1 MTLDEILT
9 RQRHFSNIFFNA
21 DALTEQDRENLT
33 KMLSLEL
40 HAEVSSLVSAINFK
54 AHRKEKKQPDRDKIL
69 YEGIDILRYTMAI
82 MNVWNIS
89 SDELITAFNDKDTF
103 LHFRQKIESNEWD
116 GRPVAIID
124 MDDIVVEFRRY
135 FLDWLR
141 TERGVNI
148 PYSCPEYYA
157 TSFSQSMGFNGE
169 QLYKDFISERCLK
182 RIPAVENAIEFTQQ
196 LRDMGYWVQLLTA
209 RPSENPLCLL
219 DTSHWLM
226 SSGIYFDD
234 VAFSGEKF
242 RWIVQS
248 QFNGKVEFC
257 VDDSPKHAA
266 EFASHGLKTFSPS
279 FSYNQSLRQQTG
291 VIMVENLL
299 EIIDNLKQEKTCHK
313 I

>member
-21 DALTEQDRENLT
+21 DTLTEEARESLT

-69 YEGIDILRYTMAI
+69 YEGIDILRYLMAI
-82 MNVWNIS
+82 MNVWNIN

-103 LHFRQKIESNEWD
+103 LHFRQKVESNEWD

-124 MDDIVVEFRRY
+124 MDDIVVDFRRN
-135 FLDWLR
+135 FLDWLSKSK
-141 TERGVNI
+141 GINI
-148 PYSCPEYYA
+148 PYECTEYYA
-157 TSFSQSMGFNGE
+157 TSISQKMGFNGE
-169 QLYKDFISERCLK
+169 HLYKEFISERRLK
-182 RIPAVENAIEFTQQ
+182 SIPSVENAIEFTQQ
-196 LRDMGYWVQLLTA
+196 LRAMGYWVQLLTA

-279 FSYNQSLRQQTG
+279 LPYNQSLRTQTG

-299 EIIDNLKQEKTCHK
+299 EIVDNLKQEKTCHK